1 MKRHLLLAYM
11 FAVLAFAPRASEARL
26 NPWLVAVC
34 RGLIAVG
41 AITCVIA
48 AWERRP

>member
-1 MKRHLLLAYM
+1 MKRWLLLAYVY
-11 FAVLAFAPRASEARL
+11 ATLAFAPPASVAHL

-48 AWERRP
+48 AWERKP